1 MKNTPSKNLFAIFH
15 QSLRTFCEREAAE
28 KSSGNQLRL
37 SAKSQEQKMTEVIWG
52 IWSHW
57 QKLDQ
62 FWKSQKERR
71 FGKFPYK
78 VIQLPTLQPSTVSNT
93 QRNHTA
99 KCHSSYQ
106 PLGGL
111 NIHWFVDRE
120 NHTKS
125 HQASFGKDLKDHRMP
140 ATEIFTIPCWAFQPL
155 FCANVSHTI
164 QYPKWRHW
172 LIYLNK
178 KEKWTKFA
186 LASDR
191 IFVGRWY
198 TWKLLC
204 PQQKSS
210 NHPSAPSWSTVPLR
224 IFDTSQISKLTRNNV

>member
-1 MKNTPSKNLFAIFH
+1 MKNTPSKNPL
-15 QSLRTFCEREAAE
+15 QSSIKGSFRTFCEREAAE
-28 KSSGNQLRL
+28 KSGGNHLRL

-111 NIHWFVDRE
+111 NIHWFVDR
-120 NHTKS
+120 
-125 HQASFGKDLKDHRMP
+125 GKITPKVTRP
-140 ATEIFTIPCWAFQPL
+140 PL
-155 FCANVSHTI
+155 V
-164 QYPKWRHW
+164 K
-172 LIYLNK
+172 
-178 KEKWTKFA
+178 
-186 LASDR
+186 
-191 IFVGRWY
+191 
-198 TWKLLC
+198 TWKIIECQRLRSSRYLAERFSRCFAPTLAIQFSIQSGDIDWFIWIKKRSGWSLLWLVTGSLLEDDIHGNC
-204 PQQKSS
+204 YVHSKSLQ
-210 NHPSAPSWSTVPLR
+210 TILLLR
-224 IFDTSQISKLTRNNV
+224 VGARYLWGYLTQVRSPN